1 MLSNRLA
8 LVTGAASGIGLE
20 VAKLFAKEGATVI
33 AVDLSENVFNT
44 LHQLECPR
52 DQTLKHS
59 AYTCDVSKSD
69 SVKEL
74 FQKIKQDYPKHKGP
88 SVVVNCVIIFYFLSL
103 LIYFEFR

>member
-8 LVTGAASGIGLE
+8 LVTGGASGIGLE
-20 VAKLFAKEGATVI
+20 VCLNFAKEGATVI

-44 LHQLECPR
+44 LPKLESPR
-52 DQTLKHS
+52 DHTLKHS

-74 FQKIKQDYPKHKGP
+74 FQKIKHDYPKHKGP
-88 SVVVNCVIIFYFLSL
+88 SIVVNCVIIIYFLSL
-103 LIYFEFR
+103 LI